1 MKRIITNSFIVVL
14 IMVASVACKKD
25 EITIQKNDSVTW
37 QIEEDIINDDIRTR
51 IGYDPREQQAFFNKA
66 EVDLPMF
73 SFGDLTVRGT
83 NTATAELILT
93 HKTTQDTKVSL
104 IYDAS
109 LFEKLKSNYTGYELG
124 EANLVQLIQNEVKI
138 SKGNRIAN
146 FEFTSLNDK
155 DFDKKVILPFRLTI
169 DGEKTKILKG
179 SEVIVVKIFP
189 KEAVLTIDSP
199 SLNRMVTLNAATDDL
214 SVDFNEMEFT
224 ITSDTKIS
232 EDISL
237 GLVRDESYT
246 SRDLAPI
253 GTETAIERVPFKN
266 VTTARFSFRF
276 NNLSLVQRV
285 GRYTIP
291 LKLVAYDANGGV
303 HILANI
309 KPKVYISTQL
319 VYPKNNIETSNSI
332 IVPSGNKIT
341 GVTGDFQQFFN
352 FDKEGFSKM
361 LDGNETT
368 FARFASAD
376 YLPEKLGFAFD
387 GNKKLKTI
395 RLKVDSSSPIKTMVL
410 YTGADEQVLGNITFN
425 SSTNWYVITFK
436 NAITISNIY
445 LAQLGNDNE
454 ENQFKIYEVEFYEK

>member
-14 IMVASVACKKD
+14 IMVALVACKKD
-25 EITIQKNDSVTW
+25 EITIEKNDSVTW

-51 IGYDPREQQAFFNKA
+51 IGYDPREQQAFFYKA
-66 EVDLPMF
+66 EVDLPM
-73 SFGDLTVRGT
+73 
-83 NTATAELILT
+83 ILT

-124 EANLVQLIQNEVKI
+124 EANLVQLIQSEVKV
-138 SKGNRIAN
+138 SKGNRVAN

-155 DFDKKVILPFRLTI
+155 DFDKKVILPFRLKI
-169 DGEKTKILKG
+169 EGEKTKILKG
-179 SEVIVVKIFP
+179 SEVVVVKIFP
-189 KEAVLTIDSP
+189 KEAVLTIDSS

-253 GTETAIERVPFKN
+253 GTETTIEKVPFKN
-266 VTTARFSFRF
+266 LTTAKFTFKF
-276 NNLSLVQRV
+276 NNLNLIGRV

-303 HILANI
+303 HTLANI
-309 KPKVYISTQL
+309 KPKVFITTQL
-319 VYPKNNIETSNSI
+319 VYPKNNIETSNSLTI
-332 IVPSGNKIT
+332 PSGNKIT

-352 FDKEGFSKM
+352 FDKEGFGNM
-361 LDGNETT
+361 LDGDETT

-376 YLPEKLGFAFD
+376 YLPEKLGFTF
-387 GNKKLKTI
+387 GENKKLKTI
-395 RLKVDSSSPIKTMVL
+395 RLKVDASSPIKTMVV
-410 YTGADEQVLGNITFN
+410 YTGADEQVLGYLTFN
-425 SSTNWYVITFK
+425 ASTNWYVITFK
-436 NAITISNIY
+436 KAITIADIY
-445 LAQLGNDNE
+445 LAQFGNDKE
-454 ENQFKIYEVEFYEK
+454 ENQFKIYEVEFYEQ